1 MKNFLHEW
9 WFVILL
15 VVIIGAL
22 IGWLLIRPL
31 LGKLEKKLLDRK
43 KIIAVSLVYAL
54 RKISLFFSI
63 VFFLHFVNLYPIL
76 AVKFDF
82 HSTYGTVLKVL
93 DAIILTFIAAEIL
106 IFIYDNYS
114 NSRVFNKTSSLFHIV
129 IRILVY
135 ISGVFAVSGILN
147 YDMKGLLTAMGV
159 GGLAVALALQDTL
172 VNLFAGIQ
180 ILASKQ
186 LKTGDY
192 ISVENKFEGYVID
205 INWRNTEVKTL
216 EENVI
221 MVPNSKI
228 SSSITTNYF
237 TLQKNLYFPVF
248 VGVHYD
254 SDLEFVEKVTLEV
267 AEEVLAQYPNLPK
280 NFKPRV
286 RFYEFADSSINLKVF
301 LVTDLYE
308 NQRIIR
314 HDFIKKLHQRYN
326 KEGIN
331 IPFPIRT
338 VYMHKDE

>member
-1 MKNFLHEW
+1 MKAFLQEK
-9 WFVILL
+9 WFVIIL
-15 VVIIGAL
+15 VVSIGAV
-22 IGWLLIRPL
+22 IGWILIRPL
-31 LGKLEKKLLDRK
+31 LGRVEKWLLGRN
-43 KIIAVSLVYAL
+43 KIIAASLVHAL
-54 RKISLFFSI
+54 RKIAPFFSI
-63 VFFLHFVNLYPIL
+63 VFFLHFINLYPIT
-76 AVKFDF
+76 VKFDF
-82 HSTYGTVLKVL
+82 TSTYGTILKVL
-93 DAIILTFIAAEIL
+93 DVIILTFIAAEFL
-106 IFIYDNYS
+106 IFVYDNYS
-114 NSRVFNKTSSLFHIV
+114 NSRLFNKTSSLFHIV

-135 ISGVFAVSGILN
+135 TAGVFAVSSILK
-147 YDMKGLLTAMGV
+147 YDVKALLTAMGV
-159 GGLAVALALQDTL
+159 GGLAIALALQDTL
-172 VNLFAGIQ
+172 VNLFAGMQ

-192 ISVENKFEGYVID
+192 ISIENAFEGYVID
-205 INWRNTEVKTL
+205 VNWRNTEVKTL

-237 TLQKNLYFPVF
+237 TLQKNLYFPIF

-280 NFKPRV
+280 GFKPRV
-286 RFYEFADSSINLKVF
+286 RFYEFAESSIKLKVF
-301 LVTDLYE
+301 LVSDLYE
-308 NQRIIR
+308 RQRVIR

-326 KEGIN
+326 KEGIT